1 MKTRLSLNSDRRQCC
16 DIRKTGNFFVS
27 NFKPLSQLFRFS
39 TALLA
44 LSCIESPAAEKHS
57 TWAQDASGLWTES
70 YHWSTPSY
78 PVNSGTNLYS
88 ATIDMPSRTV
98 TLDTDIT
105 LENFDLTR
113 GALNGSNSPALMLNG
128 QLSLGAAQ
136 LIGGG
141 SLSANGMTVTGA
153 TKIVRGWKFENRGVA
168 NWLQG
173 DFRVGDGAYL
183 VNSATGG
190 FNAACDA
197 TIVNDLGGTA
207 FLENAGMFRKSAGTN
222 QTKIYIPFL
231 NTGSLEVDA
240 GELAFYG
247 NSTNLGAHIEILQGG
262 ALTLTGPRHVV
273 DANSTVT
280 GAGGIIFDNGTVD
293 FDAAVDMA
301 GTAVVNLATVN
312 INPASTVTQLGS
324 SLVFARS
331 GTLNLNSGETILWN
345 SLTMS
350 NGVFN
355 GSDHVHVGNDGFQ
368 WLGGTISGT
377 GHLDI
382 DAGSTIAGGTK
393 TFRGWTVEN
402 HGAMSWSGGNI
413 SSGEGSRFVNL
424 GGASVQTDFD
434 GSWTAGSSGGTFFD
448 NFGALQKSA
457 GTNATWFNAS
467 FYNEGLVEVDSGI
480 IRFAGS
486 LTNRGALGG
495 LAGTTFAFASANIQL
510 TSLGSLD
517 TEGAAVLESGSVIN
531 SGAFRV
537 GSDFTLK
544 SGTFRF
550 TTTTSRP
557 QFNAAVR
564 ITGVSTLDLSSGYNI
579 GIGTLIQTNGTLS
592 GSDAIVISN
601 QWFCSNG
608 DVNGSGLL
616 ELYGQS
622 FINGGPNW
630 TGRHII
636 NHGEMTWIG
645 GDIGGGTGLMFENAA
660 GATMSLNASGRF
672 TTSFGTGTAF
682 LNRGDLRHDSGSTN
696 QIALPLFNVDGR
708 IYVNQGQLQ
717 LTGGLT
723 QTNGQLVLNSGAA
736 VSVTKPLTNYG
747 GTIEGHGDI
756 FGTVF
761 NTGALVPGQANA
773 IGRLGIF
780 GNCTQAV
787 TATLNIELADTNQF
801 DTLAIGGQ
809 ATLDGKLE
817 ISRLNGF
824 VPGEGSS
831 FPVLTCASRVGQ
843 FSEVVG
849 GDLPNGRKLVPVY
862 TATGVNLVVSN
873 TLPPLEIAIERLANT
888 NAVKVSWPAG
898 YENVRVQTLTN
909 LCGTN
914 WTEMPV
920 TETNFAIISMT
931 VPTQFFRLHQ
941 GL

>member
-1 MKTRLSLNSDRRQCC
+1 MNTTLSLTSDRRQCC
-16 DIRKTGNFFVS
+16 EVHGTEHFFVR
-27 NFKPLSQLFRFS
+27 NFKPLPQLFRLS

-44 LSCIESPAAEKHS
+44 LSCVASPAAEKHA

-70 YHWSTPSY
+70 YHWSTPSF
-78 PVNSGTNLYS
+78 PANSGTNLYS

-98 TLDTDIT
+98 TLDTDIA
-105 LENFDLTR
+105 LENFNLTR
-113 GALNGSNSPALMLNG
+113 GVLNGSNSPSLVLNG
-128 QLSLGAAQ
+128 QFNFGAAQ

-141 SLSANGMTVTGA
+141 SLSANGMVVTGT

-173 DFRVGDGAYL
+173 DFRVGDGAHL
-183 VNSATGG
+183 LNSATGG

-231 NTGSLEVDA
+231 NTGSLEVDT

-262 ALTLTGPRHVV
+262 ALALTGPRHVV

-293 FDAAVDMA
+293 FDAAADVT

-312 INPASTVTQLGS
+312 INPACTVTHLGS

-350 NGVFN
+350 NGAFN
-355 GSDHVHVGNDGFQ
+355 GSDHVHVGNGGFQ
-368 WLGGTISGT
+368 WLGGEIRGT

-382 DAGSTIAGGTK
+382 DAGSAFAGGTK
-393 TFRGWTVEN
+393 TLRGWTVEN
-402 HGAMSWSGGNI
+402 HGAMAWSGGNI
-413 SSGEGSRFVNL
+413 TSGEGSRFVNL
-424 GGASVQTDFD
+424 AGASVQTSFD
-434 GSWTAGSSGGTFFD
+434 GSWTVGTSGGTFFD

-457 GTNATWFNAS
+457 GTNATWFNVS
-467 FYNEGLVEVDSGI
+467 FYNEGLVEADSGT

-486 LTNRGALGG
+486 LTNRGGLAG
-495 LAGTTFAFASANIQL
+495 LAGTTFAFATANAQL
-510 TSLGSLD
+510 TSFGSFD
-517 TEGAAVLESGSVIN
+517 TEGEAVLESGSVIN
-531 SGAFRV
+531 TGAFRV

-564 ITGVSTLDLSSGYNI
+564 IAGVSTLDLSSGYNI
-579 GIGTLIQTNGTLS
+579 SIGSLLQTNGTLS
-592 GSDAIVISN
+592 GSDPIVISD

-636 NHGEMTWIG
+636 NHGELTWIG
-645 GDIGGGTGLMFENAA
+645 GDIGAGTGLSFENAS
-660 GATMSLNASGRF
+660 GATMYLDGPGRF
-672 TTSFGTGTAF
+672 TTSSGAGTTF
-682 LNRGDLRHDSGSTN
+682 LNRGNLRHDNGGTN
-696 QIALPLFNVDGR
+696 QIILPFFNVDGR
-708 IYVNQGQLQ
+708 IYVNLGQVQ
-717 LTGGLT
+717 FTGGFT
-723 QTNGQLVLNSGAA
+723 QTNGLLVLNDGSTL
-736 VSVTKPLTNYG
+736 SVTKPLTNYG
-747 GTIEGHGDI
+747 GEIVGHGDI

-761 NTGALVPGQANA
+761 NAGALTPGWANA
-773 IGRLGIF
+773 VGRLGIS

-787 TATLNIELADTNQF
+787 TATLNIELADSNQF

-817 ISRLNGF
+817 ISHLNGF

-831 FPVLTCASRVGQ
+831 FPILTCASRVGQ
-843 FSEVVG
+843 FSEIVG
-849 GDLPNGRKLVPVY
+849 GDLSNGRKLVPVY
-862 TATGVNLVVSN
+862 TSTGVNLVVSN
-873 TLPPLEIAIERLANT
+873 TLPPLEVAIERLVNT

-920 TETNFAIISMT
+920 TETNFAIVPMT
-931 VPTQFFRLHQ
+931 APAQFFRLRQ
-941 GL
+941 